1 MGTSMSICIHVAP
14 GNGKILRSTS
24 TTYANIKI
32 ILIKNFYLTSAN
44 SFFFADIDW
53 VKVKEKNIKTSLWCR
68 KTIRFHSGAQNVRK
82 KLKKF
87 VYLWFHDYLKKYFT
101 KFAPFL
107 NFSQSVV
114 LLTKNV
120 PDTLDRSKENF

>member
-53 VKVKEKNIKTSLWCR
+53 VKVKEKTS
-68 KTIRFHSGAQNVRK
+68 KQVYGAE
-82 KLKKF
+82 KLF
-87 VYLWFHDYLKKYFT
+87 VFT
-101 KFAPFL
+101 
-107 NFSQSVV
+107 VV
-114 LLTKNV
+114 H
-120 PDTLDRSKENF
+120 RM